1 LGGIFIS
8 YRRSDSQGEAGRVF
22 DDLVQ
27 QFGEQTVFM
36 DVSAIEAG
44 RDFRKAIEEGVAKCG
59 VLLVVIGTEWLQ
71 AKDEG
76 GARRLSDPSDFVR
89 IETAAA
95 LKRDIPVI
103 PVLVRGARMP
113 TAEQLPEDLRELA
126 YRNCIELTHARWKS
140 DIRLL
145 VEALRRLLADP
156 SQPATSA
163 RSNEAVSSAQADAQK
178 AAQSP
183 KAQDASFTPIDP
195 ATLQRVSRQLALR
208 IGPIA
213 NIVVS
218 RTALRC
224 ESLEDLYLM
233 VAQEIDSPRER
244 EQFLQ
249 ERAPIAPGPLSNAP
263 RVTAVPAHMSPN
275 TSAASRLPPPP
286 PPLNPSSSP
295 SSSRSSSPSSS
306 PSLPPPLTPSSS
318 DDVPS
323 KAALPATEMRSPHG
337 RKYLLWAAGGV
348 VVLLTILVLATRFAP
363 SRRPGA
369 SHIRQNPRRTA
380 ELATAEMGASP
391 ARSEELP
398 RTDKSDQSLGPPAL
412 DRREP
417 ASARRVRVPEDVSKK
432 LLASTVVPVYP
443 VLARQARI
451 QGMVVLDAD
460 ISRDGAIDALK
471 LVSGHPLL
479 VPAAL
484 EAVKQWR
491 YRPYVVNG
499 KPVPVNTQIIV
510 NFTLKGG

>member
-1 LGGIFIS
+1 MGGIFIS
-8 YRRSDSQGEAGRVF
+8 YRRSDAQGEAGRVF

-113 TAEQLPEDLRELA
+113 SAEQLPEDLRELA

-140 DIRLL
+140 DIHLL

-163 RSNEAVSSAQADAQK
+163 RSNEAVSEAQADAQK
-178 AAQSP
+178 ATQSP

-195 ATLQRVSRQLALR
+195 ATLQRLSRQLAQH

-218 RTALRC
+218 RTALHC
-224 ESLEDLYLM
+224 ESLEDLYLK
-233 VAQEIDSPRER
+233 VAQEIDSPGER

-249 ERAPIAPGPLSNAP
+249 ERAAIVPGALSNAP
-263 RVTAVPAHMSPN
+263 RVAAVPAHRLPN
-275 TSAASRLPPPP
+275 TSAASRLPLT
-286 PPLNPSSSP
+286 PPLNPSSSSPLSTP
-295 SSSRSSSPSSS
+295 SSPSSSSPSS
-306 PSLPPPLTPSSS
+306 PSLNVSST
-318 DDVPS
+318 DVLS
-323 KAALPATEMRSPHG
+323 SRAALPANAMRSPHG

-348 VVLLTILVLATRFAP
+348 VVLLTLLVLATRFAP
-363 SRRPGA
+363 SRRPSA
-369 SHIRQNPRRTA
+369 SRQNPRRTA
-380 ELATAEMGASP
+380 ELATAETGASP
-391 ARSEELP
+391 ARSEALP
-398 RTDKSDQSLGPPAL
+398 RSDKSDQSLGPPAL
-412 DRREP
+412 DRRDP
-417 ASARRVRVPEDVSKK
+417 ASPRRVRVPEDVSKK

-451 QGMVVLDAD
+451 QGLVVLDAD
-460 ISRDGAIDALK
+460 ISRDGAVDALK

-491 YRPYVVNG
+491 YKPYVVNG